1 MKDLLSKYK
10 THLILFAAG
19 LAIGYLVLPHAKK
32 VEIKEIVKI
41 ERVEVIKE
49 VESRKNNTKTRIV
62 EHTNPD
68 GSSSKETTIDDQD
81 QIDKSK
87 DSKTEESIERS
98 KETKTTY
105 STTSISALAITEK
118 NLDFTNREYG
128 MMVTQNLTSRFNFSL
143 LFTDKQRLGVGVG
156 IEF

>member
-10 THLILFAAG
+10 IHLILFATG

-32 VEIKEIVKI
+32 VEIKEVVKI

-62 EHTNPD
+62 ERTNPD
-68 GSSSKETTIDDQD
+68 GSSTKETTIDDQD

-87 DSKTEESIERS
+87 DSKTEETIEHS

-105 STTSISALAITEK
+105 SSTNISALALTGDK
-118 NLDFTNREYG
+118 LDFVNREYG
-128 MMVTQNLTSRFNFSL
+128 LMVTQNLTSRLNFSL

>member
-1 MKDLLSKYK
+1 MMSKYK
-10 THLILFAAG
+10 LHLILFATG
-19 LAIGYLVLPHAKK
+19 LVIGYLILPHAKK
-32 VEIKEIVKI
+32 VEIKEVIKI

-49 VESRKNNTKTRIV
+49 VEKRRNNTNTRII
-62 EHTNPD
+62 EHKNPD
-68 GSSSKETTIDDQD
+68 GSTTTETVIVDRDEIDR
-81 QIDKSK
+81 SK

-98 KETKTTY
+98 KETKTVY
-105 STTSISALAITEK
+105 STISISALAITEK

-128 MMVTQNLTSRFNFSL
+128 MMVTQNLTSRLNFSL